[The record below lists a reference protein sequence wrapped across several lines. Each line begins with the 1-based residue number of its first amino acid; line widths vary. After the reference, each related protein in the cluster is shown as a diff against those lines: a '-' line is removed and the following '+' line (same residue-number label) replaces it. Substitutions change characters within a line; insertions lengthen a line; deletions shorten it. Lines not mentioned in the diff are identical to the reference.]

1 MQWKICT
8 SKVDQTKTQSKEIDL
23 LKEGI
28 SSERREKETF
38 RLENE
43 HLKMIVNNEKE
54 ANKMLKVEINKNS
67 ASNSAKI
74 SELEFELFNEKMK
87 YQTLQDKIEKLIQ
100 KLTENLDF
108 EEKIKKF
115 LQDDIDELKKDFSTE
130 RATAKKPKQELDC
143 EKTTIMTVQDDNRKL
158 NKELET
164 QPNAMQHFLVVKE
177 QENED
182 CEKTKTG
189 ESH

>member
-1 MQWKICT
+1 
-8 SKVDQTKTQSKEIDL
+8 
-23 LKEGI
+23 
-28 SSERREKETF
+28 
-38 RLENE
+38 
-43 HLKMIVNNEKE
+43 
-54 ANKMLKVEINKNS
+54 
-67 ASNSAKI
+67 
-74 SELEFELFNEKMK
+74 MK

-130 RATAKKPKQELDC
+130 RATAEKLKQELDC

-164 QPNAMQHFLVVKE
+164 QPNAMQHFLMVKE

>member
-74 SELEFELFNEKMK
+74 SE
-87 YQTLQDKIEKLIQ
+87 
-100 KLTENLDF
+100 
-108 EEKIKKF
+108 
-115 LQDDIDELKKDFSTE
+115 
-130 RATAKKPKQELDC
+130 
-143 EKTTIMTVQDDNRKL
+143 
-158 NKELET
+158 
-164 QPNAMQHFLVVKE
+164 
-177 QENED
+177 
-182 CEKTKTG
+182 
-189 ESH
+189 